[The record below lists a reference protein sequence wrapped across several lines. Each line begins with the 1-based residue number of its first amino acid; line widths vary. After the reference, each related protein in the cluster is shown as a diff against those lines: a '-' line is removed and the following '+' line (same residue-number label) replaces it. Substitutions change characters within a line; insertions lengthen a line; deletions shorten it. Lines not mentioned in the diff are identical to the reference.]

1 MLIGAELSYVR
12 ATFAINPA
20 RIWFFYLPYNGAILA
35 CYAILMAVR
44 SRRIAIVA
52 MAALIAVYSW
62 VTVTLR
68 I

>member
-1 MLIGAELSYVR
+1 MLIGAELPYFR
-12 ATFAINPA
+12 GTFATDPA

-44 SRRIAIVA
+44 SRRIAVAA
-52 MAALIAVYSW
+52 MAALTVIYAW